1 LVSSCCH
8 QFPCIQSSFTLNIF
22 LKLRK
27 LNLFVHLQMARIKMA
42 ARLATP
48 TSSSVVDKVETR
60 TTKTTLEVSTVT
72 AATTRVEAH
81 AEEEKAKD
89 VPAGLDK
96 DESDE
101 GSEEEAVFEED
112 GNDIRLYM
120 SQRAMYISGSL
131 WHDMFLVRH
140 EHDMTR
146 WCAGLGQHDSLFV
159 SCLGHWCG
167 TTCWLKHNPFF
178 YFTVHTYVY

>member
-1 LVSSCCH
+1 
-8 QFPCIQSSFTLNIF
+8 
-22 LKLRK
+22 
-27 LNLFVHLQMARIKMA
+27 MARIKMT

-72 AATTRVEAH
+72 AAATRVEAQ

-89 VPAGLDK
+89 VLAGLDK

-112 GNDIRLYM
+112 GNDIGLYM
-120 SQRAMYISGSL
+120 SKRAMYIGQP
-131 WHDMFLVRH
+131 MARH
-140 EHDMTR
+140 VF
-146 WCAGLGQHDSLFV
+146 GPS
-159 SCLGHWCG
+159 
-167 TTCWLKHNPFF
+167 
-178 YFTVHTYVY
+178 

>member
-1 LVSSCCH
+1 
-8 QFPCIQSSFTLNIF
+8 
-22 LKLRK
+22 
-27 LNLFVHLQMARIKMA
+27 MARIKMT

-72 AATTRVEAH
+72 AAATRVEAQ

-89 VPAGLDK
+89 VLAGLDK

-112 GNDIRLYM
+112 GNDIGLYM
-120 SQRAMYISGSL
+120 SKRAMYIGQPMARHVFGPSRARHVSVVGRHGPTRPVVCVMLGSL
-131 WHDMFLVRH
+131 VWHNVLAQAQPVFL
-140 EHDMTR
+140 
-146 WCAGLGQHDSLFV
+146 
-159 SCLGHWCG
+159 
-167 TTCWLKHNPFF
+167 F
-178 YFTVHTYVY
+178 YSTYLCILEITIIV